1 MLVRSAN
8 IFPTSHS
15 CTLTLSTA
23 DGATRPLFLKKVTNA
38 SMTHKAWADRQRTL
52 KYIRTELRF
61 YDEFAPIL
69 AERGVPLP
77 KSALLLGSLDALRDR
92 EVQEPAGDE
101 PSEEELKGCGA
112 MLFLEPVVGFEQG
125 SPLRPERAAVALAAV
140 AKRTHTTASPL
151 WFDVVTSLSAV
162 WLQFM
167 QRHGKTKSC

>member
-1 MLVRSAN
+1 
-8 IFPTSHS
+8 
-15 CTLTLSTA
+15 
-23 DGATRPLFLKKVTNA
+23 
-38 SMTHKAWADRQRTL
+38 MTHKAWADRQRTL

-77 KSALLLGSLDALRDR
+77 KSALLLGNLDALRDR

-151 WFDVVTSLSAV
+151 CFGVVTSLSAV